1 MEQIVGRSEL
11 TKGMETKMTENDHDD
26 LSYNGTAGE
35 TVTVIVQAQGTNQ
48 MVVYSLKGAPVVPWP
63 AGGTLQFQL
72 DPGLNRLRL
81 TIDCNTD
88 NGSHQVT
95 VRTVQNE
102 ANNECVHVWPCGE
115 NPVQANFRFFV

>member
-1 MEQIVGRSEL
+1 
-11 TKGMETKMTENDHDD
+11 MTENDHDD

-35 TVTVIVQAQGTNQ
+35 TVTVIVQAQNTNQ
-48 MVVYSLKGAPVVPWP
+48 MVVHSLKGAADAPWP
-63 AGGTLQFQL
+63 ASGTLQFNL

-81 TIDCNTD
+81 TMDCNEE
-88 NGSHQVT
+88 NASHTVT

-102 ANNECVHVWPCGE
+102 ANNECVHVWACGE